1 MIFGVLNPEETWH
14 HQLVHLPTS
23 PVYCSHC
30 TLGNPKSR
38 FINIIIFIHIL
49 HIIFVIS
56 KENKLLPTTPEK
68 CHRSILWNANL
79 FHLTEGNVAFHHA
92 LLKFSPCR
100 NKTLPQLVR
109 IADWY
114 SLTHYCSS
122 QTRLYQPHPHWAW
135 SKNQRAVLPR
145 RVADA
150 EAATAICSVAGNVFV
165 FRQCANTSC
174 LWDSRVS
181 AQWTSQFTSPL
192 LTCGQP
198 TLLTSSR

>member
-30 TLGNPKSR
+30 TLGNPNSR

-49 HIIFVIS
+49 HIIYVIS

-68 CHRSILWNANL
+68 CQLSILWNANL

-109 IADWY
+109 IAYRIKPVNYRIWRMLHERVYRIPIRDTDKLWKHLLRHGLEF
-114 SLTHYCSS
+114 ST
-122 QTRLYQPHPHWAW
+122 AW
-135 SKNQRAVLPR
+135 WTIMR
-145 RVADA
+145 R
-150 EAATAICSVAGNVFV
+150 CNWSVAKKTGSMYPC
-165 FRQCANTSC
+165 R
-174 LWDSRVS
+174 R
-181 AQWTSQFTSPL
+181 
-192 LTCGQP
+192 
-198 TLLTSSR
+198 